1 MQSLPMNRLLSSRF
15 LFCCLFNLIGLL
27 SFAQQN
33 HRSIL
38 LRPDTLGQVLDS
50 NVIYTPSFQFSRFT
64 DRSDTISIS
73 EKAFSFD
80 PTNNMF
86 QWKYHQKDTIYLHFL
101 VFPFEQ
107 HQAVLRYQFTPTL
120 SQNPLE
126 KEREI
131 FHITTRGPQ
140 DLFGGNAIHKSGSL
154 ARGIGFGNNQSLGLN
169 SALNLQLNGQISPD
183 LMLTASLSDANIPFQ
198 ASGTTNQ
205 LREFDQVFIQ
215 VHNEQLKV
223 TAGDFWLDKPDGQF
237 MTYRKRAQGI
247 TGQYNWQLANGAKL
261 YTQSSVGL
269 SKGKFQRQVIQGLEA
284 VQGPYRLIGSNNE
297 PYILILAGTE
307 RIYIDGHLLQRGQEF
322 DYIIDY
328 ASAELTFTSRHLIT
342 KDSRIVAEFQYA
354 DQNFARSLLQHTTRY
369 QTKQLKTWVAVYQ
382 EQDLKNQA
390 LQQILNTEQLQQLS
404 QIGDNLSAANVQG
417 YDSTAYLDNTNM
429 YRLIDTLG
437 YQNVLV
443 FSVDKQ
449 LAHYRSTFTEVGVG
463 QGDYVLAGVSA
474 SGNYYKWVAPI
485 NGSPQGNF
493 APIRRVQTPKRKQM
507 ASAGISYDL
516 HPNWSVF
523 TENALSEND
532 LNLYSALDDQNNLG
546 LASKG
551 GLRYHKATKQD
562 SSKRVLETSLEYLY
576 LNARFEP
583 IEQFRAVEF
592 DRDWNIRNQNF
603 VGTQRQLELKQG
615 LTHSQFGQINV
626 VAQHLDIDSLFS
638 GQRIFSDGNW
648 KQQGWTAKWDA
659 SALRAQ
665 TALAQNYFVRHR
677 FKLDKQLGLFKIG
690 FTDDHEWNQFSGT
703 LQPTSY
709 QFYDAQA
716 FIQLQTTRKLDLK
729 LFYRERYDW
738 RPDSTLQLA
747 AKAKTTGLEL
757 KWDPS
762 SSQNLQVL
770 LGARQLAILDSAL
783 IDQKAE
789 KSLVARFDY
798 TARFFKNSLTLTTF
812 YEIGSGL
819 EQKRR
824 FQYIRVS
831 DGQGIYAW
839 IDYNADGIKDLNEFE
854 QAVYADQANYIRVFV
869 PSASYAAVFSNEWN
883 QSVLWRPE
891 LLWRQREGA
900 LGILAKFSNQTRIRV
915 QRKLQDG
922 TTLQWLNPLAS
933 DINELALQSANAQ
946 FSNSLFFNRNAK
958 VFSAEYSW
966 LQQENKMLLA
976 NGYDARSQTKHQL
989 NLRLN
994 INTRFAL
1001 ETTFLQGQNAALADY
1016 TSGRNFQI
1024 AQQEVKPQ
1032 LIYQD
1037 GSQLRLSLIGSI
1049 GNKANSTLYGGEMA
1063 KSSALET
1070 TWKINRSEKG
1080 SLNGSLKYV
1089 YFDFDGTALS
1099 AVGYEMLEGLR
1110 PGTNWTWNLSFQKI
1124 IGKNLQL
1131 SLNYGGRLMQDQ
1143 PAVHTGGM
1151 ELRAYF

>member
-1 MQSLPMNRLLSSRF
+1 MNRFLSSR
-15 LFCCLFNLIGLL
+15 LLLYCLFNLIGLG

-33 HRSIL
+33 SRIVAL
-38 LRPDTLGQVLDS
+38 APDTLVQFLDS
-50 NVIYTPSFQFSRFT
+50 NVIYTPSLFFSHFKNGT
-64 DRSDTISIS
+64 DTIKVP
-73 EKAFSFD
+73 EYNYVFD
-80 PTNNMF
+80 ADRNTF
-86 QWKYHQKDTIYLHFL
+86 QWNNLPTDTIYLHFL
-101 VFPFEQ
+101 VFAFAQ
-107 HQAVLRYQFTPTL
+107 NQSFFHYQLTPT
-120 SQNPLE
+120 SPQNLLE
-126 KEREI
+126 KERKK
-131 FHITTRGPQ
+131 FQITARGPQ

-169 SALNLQLNGQISPD
+169 SALNLQLNGQISPG

-237 MTYRKRAQGI
+237 LTYRKRAQGA
-247 TGQYNWQLANGAKL
+247 TGQYNWQTANGAKL

-284 VQGPYRLIGSNNE
+284 VQGPYRLVGSNNE

-307 RIYIDGHLLQRGQEF
+307 RIFIDGQLLQRGQEF

-369 QTKQLKTWVAVYQ
+369 QTKNFKTWLAVYQ

-390 LQQILNTEQLQQLS
+390 LQQVLSTEQLQQLS
-404 QIGDNLSAANVQG
+404 QIGDNLNAANVQG
-417 YDSTAYLDNTNM
+417 YDSSAFIENANM

-437 YQNVLV
+437 YQNILV
-443 FSVDKQ
+443 FSVDAQ
-449 LAHYRSTFTEVGVG
+449 AAHYRSTFTEVGMG
-463 QGDYVLAGVSA
+463 QGDYILAGVSA
-474 SGNYYKWVAPI
+474 SGNYYKWIEPI
-485 NGSPQGNF
+485 NGSAQGDF
-493 APIRRVQTPKRKQM
+493 APNRRVQTPKRKQM
-507 ASAGISYDL
+507 ASAGLTYDL

-523 TENALSEND
+523 AENALSEND
-532 LNLYSALDDQNNLG
+532 LNLYSSLDDQNNLG
-546 LASKG
+546 FASKG
-551 GLRYHKATKQD
+551 GLRFHKTTSLD

-592 DRDWNIRNQNF
+592 DRDWNIRNQNYA
-603 VGTQRQLELKQG
+603 GAQRQLELKQRMV
-615 LTHSQFGQINV
+615 HSQFGQINIL
-626 VAQHLDIDSLFS
+626 AQHFDIDSLFS
-638 GQRIFSDGNW
+638 GQRLFSDGNW
-648 KQQGWTAKWDA
+648 KQNGWSAKWDA

-665 TALAQNYFVRHR
+665 TTATQNYFVRHR
-677 FKLDKQLGLFKIG
+677 LKLDKQLGWFKLGYI
-690 FTDDHEWNQFSGT
+690 DDHEWNQFSGS
-703 LQPTSY
+703 LQANSY

-716 FIQLQTTRKLDLK
+716 FIQLQTSRKLDLK

-738 RPDSTLQLA
+738 RADSTLQLA

-757 KWDPS
+757 KWDPNAT
-762 SSQNLQVL
+762 QNMQVL

-798 TARFFKNSLTLTTF
+798 NARFFKNALTLTTF

-824 FQYIRVS
+824 FQYIRVN
-831 DGQGIYAW
+831 DGQGIYTW

-854 QAVYADQANYIRVFV
+854 QAIYADQANYIRVFV

-883 QSVLWRPE
+883 QSMLWRPE

-933 DINELALQSANAQ
+933 DIGELALQSANAQ

-976 NGYDARSQTKHQL
+976 SGYDARSQTKHQL

-994 INTRFAL
+994 INAKFAL
-1001 ETTFLQGQNAALADY
+1001 ETTLAQGQNAALADY

-1024 AQQEVKPQ
+1024 SNQEVKPQ
-1032 LIYQD
+1032 LIYQE
-1037 GSQLRLSLIGSI
+1037 GSALRLSFAGSM
-1049 GNKANSTLYGGEMA
+1049 GEKNNSALYGGQSA
-1063 KSSALET
+1063 KSKSLET

-1080 SLNGSLKYV
+1080 SFNGAFKYV

-1110 PGTNWTWNLSFQKI
+1110 PGTNWTWNLSYQKI
-1124 IGKNLQL
+1124 LGKNLQL
-1131 SLNYGGRLMQDQ
+1131 SLNYGGRLMDGQS
-1143 PAVHTGGM
+1143 AVHTGGM

>member
-1 MQSLPMNRLLSSRF
+1 MKRSSILRLL
-15 LFCCLFNLIGLL
+15 LFTLCNLFGLL
-27 SFAQQN
+27 TFAQQN
-33 HRSIL
+33 LRSVAL
-38 LRPDTLGQVLDS
+38 TPDTLVQVLDS
-50 NVIYTPSFQFSRFT
+50 NAIYTPSFHFSRFANH
-64 DRSDTISIS
+64 SDTIAIL
-73 EKAFSFD
+73 ENAYSFD
-80 PTNNMF
+80 PKNNTF
-86 QWKYHQKDTIYLHFL
+86 QWKDNPKDSIYLRFL
-101 VFPFEQ
+101 VFPFAQ
-107 HQAVLRYQFTPTL
+107 RQTVLHYPFTPI
-120 SQNPLE
+120 SPQNLLE
-126 KEREI
+126 KEREK
-131 FHITTRGPQ
+131 FQITTRGPQ

-169 SALNLQLNGQISPD
+169 SALNLQLNGQISPG

-237 MTYRKRAQGI
+237 LTYRKRAQGI

-261 YTQSSVGL
+261 YTQSSLGL
-269 SKGKFQRQVIQGLEA
+269 SKGKFQRQIIQGLEA
-284 VQGPYRLIGSNNE
+284 VQGPYRLVGSNNE

-307 RIYIDGHLLQRGQEF
+307 RIYIDGQLLQRGQEF

-390 LQQILNTEQLQQLS
+390 LQQILTAEQLQQLS
-404 QIGDNLSAANVQG
+404 QIGDNLAAANVQG
-417 YDSTAYLDNTNM
+417 FDSSAYLENTNM
-429 YRLIDTLG
+429 YRLVDTLG
-437 YQNVLV
+437 YQDVLV
-443 FSVDKQ
+443 FSVDAQ
-449 LAHYRSTFTEVGVG
+449 LAHYRSTFTDVGTG
-463 QGDYVLAGVSA
+463 QGDYILAGVSA
-474 SGNYYKWVAPI
+474 SGNYYKWIAPI
-485 NGSPQGNF
+485 NGSSQGNF

-516 HPNWSVF
+516 HPNWSLF
-523 TENALSEND
+523 SENALSEND
-532 LNLYSALDDQNNLG
+532 LNLYSSLDDQNNLG
-546 LASKG
+546 FASKG
-551 GLRYHKATKQD
+551 GLRFHKALSQD
-562 SSKRVLETSLEYLY
+562 SSRSVVETSLEYLY

-592 DRDWNIRNQNF
+592 DRDWNIRNQNYT
-603 VGTQRQLELKQG
+603 GTQRQLELKQRIA
-615 LTHSQFGQINV
+615 HNQFGQINI

-638 GQRIFSDGNW
+638 GQRLFTDGNW
-648 KQQGWTAKWDA
+648 KQKGWSAKWDA

-665 TALAQNYFVRHR
+665 TTTAQNYFVRHR
-677 FKLDKQLGLFKIG
+677 LKLDKQLGLFKIG
-690 FTDDHEWNQFSGT
+690 YIDDHEWNQFSGS
-703 LQPTSY
+703 LLPNSY

-738 RPDSTLQLA
+738 RADSLLQLA

-770 LGARQLAILDSAL
+770 LGARQLAILDSTL

-798 TARFFKNSLTLTTF
+798 NARFFKNALTLTTF

-824 FQYIRVS
+824 FQYVRVN

-854 QAVYADQANYIRVFV
+854 QAIYVDQANYIRVFV

-891 LLWRQREGA
+891 LLWRKREGA
-900 LGILAKFSNQTRIRV
+900 LGVLAKFSNQTRIRV

-933 DINELALQSANAQ
+933 DIAELALQSANAQ

-966 LQQENKMLLA
+966 LKQENKMLLA
-976 NGYDARSQTKHQL
+976 SGYDARSQTKNQL

-994 INTRFAL
+994 VNSQLAI
-1001 ETTFLQGQNAALADY
+1001 ETTLLQGQNAALADY
-1016 TSGRNFQI
+1016 TTGRNFQI
-1024 AQQEVKPQ
+1024 TQQELKPQ

-1037 GSQLRLSLIGSI
+1037 GSQLRLSLIGSL
-1049 GNKANSTLYGGEMA
+1049 GNKTNSLLYGGETA
-1063 KSSALET
+1063 KSKALET

-1089 YFDFDGTALS
+1089 YFDFNGTALS

-1110 PGTNWTWNLSFQKI
+1110 PGTNWTWSLSFQKI
-1124 IGKNLQL
+1124 VGKNLQL
-1131 SLNYGGRLMQDQ
+1131 SLNYGGRLMQGQ
-1143 PAVHTGGM
+1143 TAVHTGGM

>member
-1 MQSLPMNRLLSSRF
+1 MNRSSTLRLVLFTLFTLFGLS
-15 LFCCLFNLIGLL
+15 

-33 HRSIL
+33 LRSIAL
-38 LRPDTLGQVLDS
+38 TPDTLAQVLDS
-50 NVIYTPSFQFSRFT
+50 NVIYTPSFHFSRFN
-64 DRSDTISIS
+64 DGSDTISIS
-73 EKAFSFD
+73 ENAYSFD
-80 PTNNMF
+80 PRNNTF
-86 QWKYHQKDTIYLHFL
+86 QWKKKPKDTIYLRFL

-107 HQAVLRYQFTPTL
+107 NQTVLHYQITPI
-120 SQNPLE
+120 SPQNLLE
-126 KEREI
+126 KEREK
-131 FHITTRGPQ
+131 FQITSRGAQ

-169 SALNLQLNGQISPD
+169 SALNLQLNGQISPG

-237 MTYRKRAQGI
+237 LTYRKRAQGI
-247 TGQYNWQLANGAKL
+247 TGQYNWQLTNGAKL
-261 YTQSSVGL
+261 YTQSSLGL
-269 SKGKFQRQVIQGLEA
+269 SKGKFQRQIIQGLEA
-284 VQGPYRLIGSNNE
+284 VQGPYRLVGGSNE

-307 RIYIDGHLLQRGQEF
+307 RIYIDGQLLQRGQEF

-390 LQQILNTEQLQQLS
+390 LQQILTTEQLQQLS
-404 QIGDNLSAANVQG
+404 QIGDNLTAANVQG
-417 YDSTAYLDNTNM
+417 FDSSAYLENTNM

-437 YQNVLV
+437 FQDVLV
-443 FSVDKQ
+443 FSVDVQ
-449 LAHYRSTFTEVGVG
+449 LAHYRSIFTEVGTG
-463 QGDYVLAGVSA
+463 QGDYILAGVSA
-474 SGNYYKWVAPI
+474 AGNYYKWLAPI
-485 NGSPQGNF
+485 NGSSQGNF

-516 HPNWSVF
+516 HPNWSLF
-523 TENALSEND
+523 SENAISEND
-532 LNLYSALDDQNNLG
+532 LNLYSSLDDQNNLG
-546 LASKG
+546 FASKG
-551 GLRYHKATKQD
+551 GLRFHKASTQD

-576 LNARFEP
+576 LNAHFEP

-592 DRDWNIRNQNF
+592 DRDWNIRNQNYA
-603 VGTQRQLELKQG
+603 GTQRQLELKQRIA
-615 LTHSQFGQINV
+615 HSQFGQMNI

-638 GQRIFSDGNW
+638 GQRLFSDGNW
-648 KQQGWTAKWDA
+648 KQKGWSAKWDA

-665 TALAQNYFVRHR
+665 TTIAQNYFVRHR
-677 FKLDKQLGLFKIG
+677 LKLDKQLGHFKIG
-690 FTDDHEWNQFSGT
+690 YIDDHEWNQFNGS
-703 LQPTSY
+703 LQPNSY

-738 RPDSTLQLA
+738 RADSLLRLA

-757 KWDPS
+757 KWEPS
-762 SSQNLQVL
+762 SNQNLQVL

-798 TARFFKNSLTLTTF
+798 NARFFKNALTLTTF

-854 QAVYADQANYIRVFV
+854 QAIYADQANYIRVFV

-891 LLWRQREGA
+891 LLWRKREGL

-976 NGYDARSQTKHQL
+976 SGYDARSQTKNQL

-994 INTRFAL
+994 INTKLAI
-1001 ETTFLQGQNAALADY
+1001 ETTLLQGQNAALADY
-1016 TSGRNFQI
+1016 TSGRNFLI
-1024 AQQEVKPQ
+1024 NFRELKPQ
-1032 LIYQD
+1032 LIYQE
-1037 GSQLRLSLIGSI
+1037 GSKVRLSLIGSVGSKI
-1049 GNKANSTLYGGEMA
+1049 NDLQLGGQTA
-1063 KSSALET
+1063 LSKSLEA
-1070 TWKINRSEKG
+1070 TWKFNQSEKG

-1089 YFDFDGTALS
+1089 YFDFNGTALS

-1131 SLNYGGRLMQDQ
+1131 SLNYGGRLMQGQ
-1143 PAVHTGGM
+1143 AAVHTGGM
-1151 ELRAYF
+1151 ELRANF

>member
-1 MQSLPMNRLLSSRF
+1 MNRILSSRLL
-15 LFCCLFNLIGLL
+15 LFVLFNLLGL
-27 SFAQQN
+27 SAFAQQN
-33 HRSIL
+33 RKVLTIA
-38 LRPDTLGQVLDS
+38 PDTLVHFLDS
-50 NVIYTPSFQFSRFT
+50 NAIYTPSLFFSHFK
-64 DRSDTISIS
+64 DGSDTISVP
-73 EKAFSFD
+73 EQTYTFD
-80 PTNNMF
+80 PKRNTF
-86 QWKYHQKDTIYLHFL
+86 QWKNQPKDSIYMHFL
-101 VFPFEQ
+101 VFSFAQ
-107 HQAVLRYQFTPTL
+107 NQTIFHYQLTPAAPANL
-120 SQNPLE
+120 LE
-126 KEREI
+126 KERDKFQI
-131 FHITTRGPQ
+131 STQGPQ

-169 SALNLQLNGQISPD
+169 SALNLQLNGQISPG

-215 VHNEQLKV
+215 IHNEKLKV

-237 MTYRKRAQGI
+237 LTYRKRAQGI
-247 TGQYNWQLANGAKL
+247 TGQYSWQTTNGTKL
-261 YTQSSVGL
+261 YTQSSLGL
-269 SKGKFQRQVIQGLEA
+269 SKGKFQRQIIQGLEA
-284 VQGPYRLIGSNNE
+284 VQGPYRLVGSNNE

-307 RIYIDGHLLQRGQEF
+307 RIYIDGQLLQRGQEF

-354 DQNFARSLLQHTTRY
+354 DQNFARSLLQHTTRIE
-369 QTKQLKTWVAVYQ
+369 TKKLKTWLAVYQ

-390 LQQILNTEQLQQLS
+390 LQQVLSTEQLQQLS
-404 QIGDNLSAANVQG
+404 QIGDNLNAANVQG
-417 YDSTAYLDNTNM
+417 YDSSAFLENANM

-437 YQNVLV
+437 YQNILV
-443 FSVDKQ
+443 FSVDAQ
-449 LAHYRSTFTEVGVG
+449 LAQYRSTFTEVGIG
-463 QGDYVLAGVSA
+463 QGDYILAGVSA
-474 SGNYYKWVAPI
+474 SGNYYKWVAPL

-507 ASAGISYDL
+507 ASTGLCYDL
-516 HPNWSVF
+516 HPNWSLF

-532 LNLYSALDDQNNLG
+532 LNLYSSQDDQNNLG
-546 LASKG
+546 YASKG
-551 GLRYHKATKQD
+551 GLRFHKSNIVD

-592 DRDWNIRNQNF
+592 DRDWNIRNQNYT
-603 VGTQRQLELKQG
+603 GTQRQLELKQR
-615 LTHSQFGQINV
+615 LTHSQFGQINFA
-626 VAQHLDIDSLFS
+626 AQHLDIDSLFA
-638 GQRIFSDGNW
+638 GQRFFSDGNW
-648 KQQGWTAKWDA
+648 KQKGWSAKWDA

-665 TALAQNYFVRHR
+665 TNVSQNYFVRHR
-677 FKLDKQLGLFKIG
+677 LKLDKQLGRYKIG
-690 FTDDHEWNQFSGT
+690 YIDDHEWNQFGGS
-703 LQPTSY
+703 LLAKSY

-716 FIQLQTTRKLDLK
+716 FIQLQTTNKLDLK

-738 RPDSTLQLA
+738 RPDSALQLA

-757 KWDPS
+757 KWDPN

-770 LGARQLAILDSAL
+770 LGARQLAILDSTL

-798 TARFFKNSLTLTTF
+798 SARFFKNALTLTTF

-824 FQYIRVS
+824 FQYIRVN
-831 DGQGIYAW
+831 DGQGIYTW

-854 QAVYADQANYIRVFV
+854 QAIYADQANYIRVFV

-883 QSVLWRPE
+883 QSMLWRPE
-891 LLWRQREGA
+891 LLWRQRAGV
-900 LGILAKFSNQTRIRV
+900 LGVLAKFSNQTRIRV

-933 DINELALQSANAQ
+933 DIGELALQSANAQ

-976 NGYDARSQTKHQL
+976 SGYDARSQTKHQL

-994 INTRFAL
+994 INSKFAF

-1024 AQQEVKPQ
+1024 AQQELKPQ
-1032 LIYQD
+1032 LIYQE
-1037 GSQLRLSLIGSI
+1037 GSLVRLSFAGSL
-1049 GNKANSTLYGGEMA
+1049 GQKNNNSLYGGQSA
-1063 KSSALET
+1063 KSKSLET

-1089 YFDFDGTALS
+1089 YFDFNGTALS

-1110 PGTNWTWNLSFQKI
+1110 PGTNWTWNLSYQKI
-1124 IGKNLQL
+1124 LGKNLQL
-1131 SLNYGGRLMQDQ
+1131 SLNYGGRLMQGQ
-1143 PAVHTGGM
+1143 TAVHTGGM

>member
-1 MQSLPMNRLLSSRF
+1 MNRFSSLRLQ
-15 LFCCLFNLIGLL
+15 LFFVFNLLGL
-27 SFAQQN
+27 SAFTQQN
-33 HRSIL
+33 RKVVAIA
-38 LRPDTLGQVLDS
+38 PDTLVHFLDS
-50 NVIYTPSFQFSRFT
+50 NAIFTPSLYFSHFK
-64 DRSDTISIS
+64 DGSDTISVP
-73 EKAFSFD
+73 EQTYVFD
-80 PTNNMF
+80 PKGNTF
-86 QWKYHQKDTIYLHFL
+86 QWKNQPKDSVYLHFL
-101 VFPFEQ
+101 VFS
-107 HQAVLRYQFTPTL
+107 FTLNQTIFHYELTPATPA
-120 SQNPLE
+120 NPLE
-126 KEREI
+126 KEREK
-131 FHITTRGPQ
+131 FQITTRGPQ

-169 SALNLQLNGQISPD
+169 SALNLQLNGQISPG

-215 VHNEQLKV
+215 VHNEQLEV

-237 MTYRKRAQGI
+237 LIYRKRAQGI
-247 TGQYNWQLANGAKL
+247 TGQYNWQTANGAKL
-261 YTQSSVGL
+261 YTQSSLGL

-284 VQGPYRLIGSNNE
+284 VQGPYRLVGSNNE

-307 RIYIDGHLLQRGQEF
+307 RIYIDGQLLQRGQEF

-354 DQNFARSLLQHTTRY
+354 DQNFARSLLQHTTRFE
-369 QTKQLKTWVAVYQ
+369 TKKLKTWLAVYQ

-390 LQQILNTEQLQQLS
+390 LQQVLSTEQLQQLS
-404 QIGDNLSAANVQG
+404 QIGDNLNAANVLG
-417 YDSTAYLDNTNM
+417 YDSSAFLENANM

-443 FSVDKQ
+443 FSVDAQ
-449 LAHYRSTFTEVGVG
+449 LAQYRSTFTEVGNG
-463 QGDYVLAGVSA
+463 QGDYILAGVSA
-474 SGNYYKWVAPI
+474 SGNYYKWVAPQ

-507 ASAGISYDL
+507 ASAGVNFEL
-516 HPNWSVF
+516 HPNWSLF
-523 TENALSEND
+523 TENALSESD
-532 LNLYSALDDQNNLG
+532 LNLYSPLDDQNNLG
-546 LASKG
+546 YASKG
-551 GLRYHKATKQD
+551 GLRFHKATIKD

-576 LNARFEP
+576 LDARFEP

-592 DRDWNIRNQNF
+592 DRDWNIRNQNYS
-603 VGTQRQLELKQG
+603 GTQRQLEFKQRV
-615 LTHSQFGQINV
+615 THSQFGQMNFA
-626 VAQHLDIDSLFS
+626 AQHLDIDSAFA
-638 GQRIFSDGNW
+638 GQRLFSDGNW
-648 KQQGWTAKWDA
+648 KQNGWTAKWDA

-665 TALAQNYFVRHR
+665 TSVSQNYFVRHR
-677 FKLDKQLGLFKIG
+677 LKLDKQLGHFKIG
-690 FTDDHEWNQFSGT
+690 YIDDHEWNQFGGS
-703 LQPTSY
+703 LQANSY

-716 FIQLQTTRKLDLK
+716 FVQLQTTRKLDLK

-757 KWDPS
+757 KWEPN

-798 TARFFKNSLTLTTF
+798 NARFFKNALTLTTF

-824 FQYIRVS
+824 FQYIRVN
-831 DGQGIYAW
+831 DGQGIYTW

-854 QAVYADQANYIRVFV
+854 QAIYADQANYIRVFV

-883 QSVLWRPE
+883 QSILWRPE
-891 LLWRQREGA
+891 LLWRQRAGV
-900 LGILAKFSNQTRIRV
+900 LGVLAKFSNQTRVRV

-933 DINELALQSANAQ
+933 DIGELALQSANAQ

-976 NGYDARSQTKHQL
+976 SGYDARSQTKHQL

-994 INTRFAL
+994 ISTKFAL
-1001 ETTFLQGQNAALADY
+1001 ETTLLQAQNAAFADY
-1016 TSGRNFQI
+1016 TNGRNFQI
-1024 AQQEVKPQ
+1024 AQQELKPQ
-1032 LIYQD
+1032 LIYQE
-1037 GSQLRLSLIGSI
+1037 GSLLRLSVAGSLSQK
-1049 GNKANSTLYGGEMA
+1049 NNSVLYGGQSA
-1063 KSSALET
+1063 KSKSLET
-1070 TWKINRSEKG
+1070 TWKINQSEKG
-1080 SLNGSLKYV
+1080 SFNGALKYV
-1089 YFDFDGTALS
+1089 YFDFNGTALS

-1110 PGTNWTWNLSFQKI
+1110 PGTNWTWNLSYQKI
-1124 IGKNLQL
+1124 LGKNLQL
-1131 SLNYGGRLMQDQ
+1131 SLNYGGRLMQGQ
-1143 PAVHTGGM
+1143 TAVHTGAM

>member
-1 MQSLPMNRLLSSRF
+1 MNRFSSSSLLLLI
-15 LFCCLFNLIGLL
+15 LFSLLGLHGI
-27 SFAQQN
+27 AQQN
-33 HRSIL
+33 RRIVAL
-38 LRPDTLGQVLDS
+38 APDTLVHFLDS
-50 NVIYTPSFQFSRFT
+50 NAIYTPSLFFSHFKEGA
-64 DRSDTISIS
+64 DTIIVP
-73 EKAFSFD
+73 EQNYAFD
-80 PTNNMF
+80 PKRNTF
-86 QWKYHQKDTIYLHFL
+86 QWQYQPKDTIYLHFL
-101 VFPFEQ
+101 VFAFAQ
-107 HQAVLRYQFTPTL
+107 HQTIFHYQLTPASPTNL
-120 SQNPLE
+120 IE
-126 KEREI
+126 KEREK
-131 FHITTRGPQ
+131 FQITTRGPQ

-169 SALNLQLNGQISPD
+169 SALNLQLNGQISPG

-237 MTYRKRAQGI
+237 LTYRKRAQGI
-247 TGQYNWQLANGAKL
+247 TGQYNWQTANGAKL
-261 YTQSSVGL
+261 YTQSSLGL
-269 SKGKFQRQVIQGLEA
+269 SKGKFQRQIIQGLEA
-284 VQGPYRLIGSNNE
+284 VQGPYRLVGSNNE

-307 RIYIDGHLLQRGQEF
+307 RIYIDGQLLQRGQEF

-354 DQNFARSLLQHTTRY
+354 DQNFARSLLQHTTRFE
-369 QTKQLKTWVAVYQ
+369 TKKLKTWLAVYQ

-390 LQQILNTEQLQQLS
+390 LQQVLSVEQLEQLS
-404 QIGDNLSAANVQG
+404 QIGDKLNAANVIG
-417 YDSTAYLDNTNM
+417 YDSSAFLENANM

-443 FSVDKQ
+443 FSVDPL
-449 LAHYRSTFTEVGVG
+449 LAQYRSTFTEVGIG
-463 QGDYVLAGVSA
+463 QGDYILAGVSA
-474 SGNYYKWVAPI
+474 SGNYYKWVAPL

-507 ASAGISYDL
+507 ANTGVNFEL
-516 HPNWSVF
+516 HPNWSLF

-532 LNLYSALDDQNNLG
+532 LNLYSPLDDQNNIG
-546 LASKG
+546 FASKG
-551 GLRYHKATKQD
+551 GLRFHKATGLD
-562 SSKRVLETSLEYLY
+562 SCKRVIETSLEYLY

-592 DRDWNIRNQNF
+592 DRDWNIRNQNYW
-603 VGTQRQLELKQG
+603 GTQRQLELKQRV
-615 LTHSQFGQINV
+615 THSQFGQINFA
-626 VAQHLDIDSLFS
+626 AQHLDIDSSFE
-638 GQRIFSDGNW
+638 GQRLFSDGNW
-648 KQQGWTAKWDA
+648 KQNGWTAKWDA
-659 SALRAQ
+659 SALRAK
-665 TALAQNYFVRHR
+665 TSVSQNYFVRHR
-677 FKLDKQLGLFKIG
+677 LKLDKQLGHFKIG
-690 FTDDHEWNQFSGT
+690 YIDDHEWNQFDGS
-703 LQPTSY
+703 LLANSY

-716 FIQLQTTRKLDLK
+716 FVQLQTTCKLDLK
-729 LFYRERYDW
+729 LYYRERYDW

-757 KWDPS
+757 KWEPS

-798 TARFFKNSLTLTTF
+798 NARFFKNALTLTTF

-824 FQYIRVS
+824 FQYIRVN
-831 DGQGIYAW
+831 DGQGIYTW

-854 QAVYADQANYIRVFV
+854 QAVYADQADYIRVFV

-891 LLWRQREGA
+891 LLWRQRAGV
-900 LGILAKFSNQTRIRV
+900 LGVLAKFSNQTRVRV

-922 TTLQWLNPLAS
+922 STLQWLNPFAS
-933 DINELALQSANAQ
+933 DIGELALQSANAQ

-976 NGYDARSQTKHQL
+976 SGYDARSQTKHQL

-994 INTRFAL
+994 INTKFAL
-1001 ETTFLQGQNAALADY
+1001 ETTLLQAQNAALADY

-1024 AQQEVKPQ
+1024 TQQELKPQ
-1032 LIYQD
+1032 LIYQE
-1037 GSQLRLSLIGSI
+1037 GSLLRLSFSGSM
-1049 GNKANSTLYGGEMA
+1049 GQKNNSALYGGQSA
-1063 KSSALET
+1063 KSKSLET

-1080 SLNGSLKYV
+1080 SINGALKYV
-1089 YFDFDGTALS
+1089 YFDFNGTAMS

-1124 IGKNLQL
+1124 LGKNLQL
-1131 SLNYGGRLMQDQ
+1131 SLNYSGRLMQGQ

>member
-1 MQSLPMNRLLSSRF
+1 MKRLFRFRLFFVCLLNLFGLSV
-15 LFCCLFNLIGLL
+15 
-27 SFAQQN
+27 FAQQN
-33 HRSIL
+33 SRVVAL
-38 LRPDTLGQVLDS
+38 PPDTLLHFLDS
-50 NVIYTPSFQFSRFT
+50 NAIYTPSFQFSNKATFADTLPIEAQQFSLDSRTNQFKWEIVPKDTVYLRFT
-64 DRSDTISIS
+64 
-73 EKAFSFD
+73 
-80 PTNNMF
+80 
-86 QWKYHQKDTIYLHFL
+86 
-101 VFPFEQ
+101 VFPFALNQ
-107 HQAVLRYQFTPTL
+107 VVQTYALQPVSANNL
-120 SQNPLE
+120 LE
-126 KEREI
+126 KEREK
-131 FHITTRGPQ
+131 FQLGSQTQT

-169 SALNLQLNGQISPD
+169 SALNLQLNGQIASN

-237 MTYRKRAQGI
+237 LTYRKRAQGI

-261 YTQSSVGL
+261 YTQSSLGL
-269 SKGKFQRQVIQGLEA
+269 SKGKFQRQIIQGLEA
-284 VQGPYRLIGSNNE
+284 VQGPYRLVGSNSE

-307 RIYIDGHLLQRGQEF
+307 RIYIDGQLLQRGQEF

-342 KDSRIVAEFQYA
+342 KDSRIAAEFQYA
-354 DQNFARSLLQHTTRY
+354 DQNFARSLLQHTTSY

-390 LQQILNTEQLQQLS
+390 LQQILSTEQLQQLS
-404 QIGDNLSAANVQG
+404 QIGDNLTAAIVQG
-417 YDSTAYLDNTNM
+417 FDSSAYLENTNM

-437 YQNVLV
+437 FQEVLV
-443 FSVDKQ
+443 FSVDAQ
-449 LAHYRSTFTEVGVG
+449 LAHYRSTFTEVGSG
-463 QGDYVLAGVSA
+463 QGDYILAGVSA
-474 SGNYYKWVAPI
+474 SGNYYKWLAPI
-485 NGSPQGNF
+485 NGSSQGNF

-516 HPNWSVF
+516 HPNWSLF
-523 TENALSEND
+523 SENALSEND
-532 LNLYSALDDQNNLG
+532 LNLYSSLDDQNNLG
-546 LASKG
+546 FASKG
-551 GLRYHKATKQD
+551 GLRFHKALSQD

-592 DRDWNIRNQNF
+592 DRDWNIRNQNYT
-603 VGTQRQLELKQG
+603 GTQRQLELKQRIA
-615 LTHSQFGQINV
+615 HSQFGQINI

-638 GQRIFSDGNW
+638 GQRLFTDGNW
-648 KQQGWTAKWDA
+648 KQKGWSAKWDA

-665 TALAQNYFVRHR
+665 TTVAQNYFVRHR
-677 FKLDKQLGLFKIG
+677 LKLDKQLGLFKIG
-690 FTDDHEWNQFSGT
+690 YIDDHEWNQFSGS
-703 LQPTSY
+703 LQPNSY

-716 FIQLQTTRKLDLK
+716 FIQLQTARKLDLK

-738 RPDSTLQLA
+738 RADSLLQLA

-757 KWDPS
+757 KWNPS

-770 LGARQLAILDSAL
+770 LGARQLAILDTAL

-798 TARFFKNSLTLTTF
+798 NARFFKNALTLTTF

-824 FQYIRVS
+824 FQYIRVN

-854 QAVYADQANYIRVFV
+854 KAIYADQANYIRVFV

-883 QSVLWRPE
+883 QSMLWRPE
-891 LLWRQREGA
+891 LLWGQRAGA

-915 QRKLQDG
+915 QRKLQEG

-933 DINELALQSANAQ
+933 DINELALQSANTQ

-976 NGYDARSQTKHQL
+976 SGYDARSQTKNQL

-994 INTRFAL
+994 INSKLAL
-1001 ETTFLQGQNAALADY
+1001 ETTLLQGQNAALADY

-1024 AQQEVKPQ
+1024 TQQELKPQ
-1032 LIYQD
+1032 VIYQD
-1037 GSQLRLSLIGSI
+1037 GSQLRLSLIGSL
-1049 GNKANSTLYGGEMA
+1049 GNKTNSMLYGGESA
-1063 KSSALET
+1063 QSKALET
-1070 TWKINRSEKG
+1070 TWKVNRSEKG

-1131 SLNYGGRLMQDQ
+1131 SLNYGGRLMQGQ
-1143 PAVHTGGM
+1143 TAVHTGGM